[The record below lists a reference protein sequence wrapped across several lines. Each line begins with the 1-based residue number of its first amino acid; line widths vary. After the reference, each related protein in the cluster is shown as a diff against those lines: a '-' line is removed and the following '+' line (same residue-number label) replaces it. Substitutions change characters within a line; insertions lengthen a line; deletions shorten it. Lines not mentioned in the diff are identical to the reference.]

1 VFDIVGRQG
10 LPSALVPG
18 SVQSLERAAAILHAI
33 AGSGGQMGVTELAAA
48 VGLAKTTTHGLLR
61 TLLELGF
68 VEQDARTGR
77 YALGA
82 SLLGLGATHLDAN
95 ELRSRASNWADALA
109 ARSGCAV
116 RLGTLAGFQV
126 VVVHHV
132 FRPDDSPQELEVGIV
147 LPAHATALGKV
158 LLASRPARSR
168 PPADVRLERLTP
180 ATVTDPV
187 ALATELDAVRAQ
199 GWAQAREERVPHMA
213 AVAAPVRGPGGLVV
227 AAIGVTGPVDELL
240 TPAGGARTAVVGM
253 VTEAAAAVSRELVPR
268 AGIGPGSGRRG

>member
-1 VFDIVGRQG
+1 M
-10 LPSALVPG
+10 PG
-18 SVQSLERAAAILHAI
+18 NVQSLERAAAILHAI

-61 TLLELGF
+61 TLLDLGF
-68 VEQDARTGR
+68 VEQDPNTGR

-82 SLLGLGATHLDAN
+82 SLLGLGSHYLDAN

-116 RLGTLAGFQV
+116 RLGTLAGYQV

-132 FRPDDSPQELEVGIV
+132 FRPDDSPQELEVGLV

-158 LLASRPARSR
+158 LLAFRPARNR
-168 PPADVRLERLTP
+168 PAADVRLERVTP

-187 ALATELDAVRAQ
+187 ALATELEAVRTR
-199 GWAQAREERVPHMA
+199 GWALARDERVA
-213 AVAAPVRGPGGLVV
+213 GVAGIAAPVRGPGGLVV
-227 AAIGVTGPVDELL
+227 GALGVTGPVDELL
-240 TPAGGARTAVVGM
+240 TAAGEARPGVVAM
-253 VTEAAAAVSRELVPR
+253 VTDAAAAVSRELVPV
-268 AGIGPGSGRRG
+268 GGGRRG

>member
-1 VFDIVGRQG
+1 M
-10 LPSALVPG
+10 PG
-18 SVQSLERAAAILHAI
+18 NVQSLERAAAILHAI
-33 AGSGGQMGVTELAAA
+33 AGSGGQMGVTELAEA

-61 TLLELGF
+61 TLLELDF
-68 VEQDARTGR
+68 VDQDAQTGR

-82 SLLGLGATHLDAN
+82 SLLGLGSHHLDAN

-132 FRPDDSPQELEVGIV
+132 FRPDDSPQELEVGLV
-147 LPAHATALGKV
+147 LPAHATAMGKV
-158 LLASRPARSR
+158 LLASRSARAR

-187 ALATELDAVRAQ
+187 ALAAQLEAVRAQ
-199 GWAQAREERVPHMA
+199 GWAQDREERLSGVA
-213 AVAAPVRGPGGLVV
+213 GVAAPVRGPGGLVV
-227 AAIGVTGPVDELL
+227 AALGVTGPVEDLL
-240 TPAGGARTAVVGM
+240 TPAGTARPAVVAM
-253 VTEAAAAVSRELVPR
+253 VGDAAAAVSRELVPR
-268 AGIGPGSGRRG
+268 PGNGRRG